1 MTSTH
6 RPSPTLQIDDLTIVP
21 IAEAPLK
28 RFNLSICSGD
38 TIVLIGPNGS
48 GLETL
53 CRCLAGIYTDYSGQI
68 LIDGSPVDR
77 HAWAPSASG
86 IRVTLRGQHAF
97 LQLTVGDN
105 LRLCARG
112 STAEARS
119 KIDQALEVFP
129 ALRERHRR
137 LAGVLSGGER
147 QMLAIARALVSR
159 PKVLVLDEPTMGLAP
174 DAVATVFAAL
184 RSIAADGVAVMWTAD
199 ESGQILGEPCRRVL
213 VADGQVVCDSL
224 AVSRG
229 INCSHAD

>member
-1 MTSTH
+1 MTNTH

-21 IAEAPLK
+21 VAEAPLK
-28 RFNLSICSGD
+28 SFTLSLCSGE
-38 TIVLIGPNGS
+38 TTVLIGPNGS
-48 GLETL
+48 GLDTL
-53 CRCLAGIYTDYSGQI
+53 CRCLAGIYTNYAGQI
-68 LIDGSPVDR
+68 LIDGFPVDR

-105 LRLCARG
+105 LRLCTTG

-119 KIDQALEVFP
+119 KIEQALEMFP
-129 ALRERHRR
+129 ALRERHSR

-159 PKVLVLDEPTMGLAP
+159 PRVLVLDEPTMGLAP

-184 RSIAADGVAVMWTAD
+184 RSIATDGVAVMWTAD

-213 VADGQVVCDSL
+213 VTDGQIVHDSF
-224 AVSRG
+224 AVSMG
-229 INCSHAD
+229 